1 MGAAGL
7 AREAQPWARPRTA
20 LAASRLAA
28 EEPREARGV
37 KPRGVPSPGSG
48 HPIDEL
54 GRGLGKNR
62 TGDEGVHAD
71 LGLASFPGHGQVPTT
86 LVLGGWRSNGLQGNC
101 VLPCQTGDFTSCPGR
116 RRLGAGGR
124 SFQVAVIV
132 SGREDCCSQG
142 SPAWLCSETRAH
154 LPLGSVR
161 SSPAP
166 TWSAAAPYPH
176 AFHRPW
182 LWGLGPVFDPEKW
195 MG

>member
-86 LVLGGWRSNGLQGNC
+86 PLVLGGWRSNGLQGNC

-116 RRLGAGGR
+116 RRLGAGGAFLPGGGNCQR
-124 SFQVAVIV
+124 ARGLLQSGVTRMAVFRDPGTPPSGVSAFQSRPHVEH
-132 SGREDCCSQG
+132 RC
-142 SPAWLCSETRAH
+142 P
-154 LPLGSVR
+154 LPPRFPQTLALGVGAR
-161 SSPAP
+161 
-166 TWSAAAPYPH
+166 
-176 AFHRPW
+176 
-182 LWGLGPVFDPEKW
+182 V
-195 MG
+195 